1 MEFIPTT
8 WRSYGLDG
16 NDDGVIDPHNIY
28 DAALTAAAY
37 LCASGRPM
45 ATKDDWRRGLLAYNH
60 SAAYVAEVLDAADS
74 YRPEPAQPTSNVPV
88 GQSPSST
95 SPASG

>member
-1 MEFIPTT
+1 
-8 WRSYGLDG
+8 
-16 NDDGVIDPHNIY
+16 
-28 DAALTAAAY
+28 
-37 LCASGRPM
+37 M